1 MKVQICFVF
10 YYFLSDQTFG
20 PYGVWPDIENILP
33 QFRSRWCTK
42 EDPQI
47 RNIDIRLFKNPY
59 SPDKGKIIKGLRVGY
74 NDATNNS
81 FGMNSKVVEGEI
93 DKQVK
98 IERGTHISSVIL
110 SSGWFLEQLGFRTT
124 HNSIVGQLD
133 NSRDGYIQIP
143 PKYSDNF
150 GASLKTICGE
160 TTKVGDDDI
169 IGNLYFTFKIESEPG
184 KCYKIF
190 LSNTTA

>member
-20 PYGVWPDIENILP
+20 PYGVRPDIETILP

-42 EDPQI
+42 EDRQI
-47 RNIDIRLFKNPY
+47 RNIDIRLLENPY
-59 SPDKGKIIKGLRVGY
+59 HPYKGKIIKGLRVGY
-74 NDATNNS
+74 NDATEIY
-81 FGMNSKVVEGEI
+81 FGMKSRVEGEF
-93 DKQVK
+93 DKKVI
-98 IERGTHISSVIL
+98 IEKGTHISSVIL

-133 NSRDGYIQIP
+133 NNRDGYIQIP

-190 LSNTTA
+190 LSNTTS